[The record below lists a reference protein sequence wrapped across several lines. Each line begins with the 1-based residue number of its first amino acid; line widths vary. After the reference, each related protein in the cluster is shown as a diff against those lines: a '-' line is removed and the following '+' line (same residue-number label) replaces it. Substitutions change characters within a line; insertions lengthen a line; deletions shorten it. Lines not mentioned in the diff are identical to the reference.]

1 MARPLEEARVRGQED
16 ILRERFSH
24 DPCGSC
30 GAPQRREDVIILA
43 HREPRW
49 LVLVTCWRCQ
59 RRGIFIATFPRG
71 KPSSA
76 TPPLSLDTPSHAFT
90 DASAPSDRPSLTP
103 LPFPSADT
111 SPITLGDVDAMRH
124 FLLSF
129 NGDFRTLFGTAGG
142 DIG

>member
-1 MARPLEEARVRGQED
+1 VRGQED

-30 GAPQRREDVIILA
+30 GTPQRREDVIILA
-43 HREPRW
+43 HRGPRW

-59 RRGIFIATFPRG
+59 HRGIFIATFPRG

-76 TPPLSLDTPSHAFT
+76 ASALSSETQPHSFT
-90 DASAPSDRPSLTP
+90 DVSALSDRPSLTA
-103 LPFPSADT
+103 LTFPSADT
-111 SPITLGDVDAMRH
+111 TPITLGDVDAMRR

-129 NGDFRTLFGTAGG
+129 NGDFRMLFGTAGG
-142 DIG
+142 DVG

>member
-1 MARPLEEARVRGQED
+1 VRGQED
-16 ILRERFSH
+16 ILRERMSH

-30 GAPQRREDVIILA
+30 AAPQRREDVIILA
-43 HREPRW
+43 HRGSRW

-76 TPPLSLDTPSHAFT
+76 APALSPDTLPQPFT
-90 DASAPSDRPSLTP
+90 DASTLSGRPSLTP
-103 LPFPSADT
+103 LTFPSADT
-111 SPITLGDVDAMRH
+111 SPITLGDVDAMRR

-142 DIG
+142 DAG